1 MVKSLG
7 IIPARYGSTR
17 FPGKPLVL
25 IGGVTMIERVY
36 RQAEK
41 SQLDH
46 IVVATDDERIADT
59 ISDFGGHVVMTD
71 SNLLTGTDRCREA
84 FIKLNSKADVVVN
97 IQGDE
102 PFIDPNQINKVVK
115 LLQNSA
121 VQIAT
126 LISQAVSEEEISN
139 VNRVKVVV
147 STKGKAL
154 YFSRQ
159 AIPYNAPASANSWKE
174 KYNHYIHLGLYGY
187 RSQVLLELGH
197 LTQSSLEIAESLE
210 QLRWLE
216 NGYEIHTALTKER
229 ADAVD
234 TPEDLKVIIKKY
246 FL

>member
-46 IVVATDDERIADT
+46 IVVATDDKRIADT
-59 ISDFGGHVVMTD
+59 VSDFRGNVVMTD
-71 SNLLTGTDRCREA
+71 TNHATGTDRCREA

-159 AIPYNAPASANSWKE
+159 AIPYNAPASANFWKE

-187 RSQVLLELGH
+187 RSVVLLELGH

-216 NGYEIHTALTKER
+216 NGYEIHTAITQER

-234 TPEDLKVIIKKY
+234 TPEDLRKIEKKY